1 MRQNMR
7 KTWALALSGVI
18 VAGCASAGPIERAC
32 QQSDRGAGKRQLCG
46 CIQQVADITL
56 DRRDQKMA
64 AKFFSEPARAQE
76 IRQSDRDSDEVF
88 WRKYRAFGTAA
99 ESYCS

>member
-1 MRQNMR
+1 MRI
-7 KTWALALSGVI
+7 TWALALAGALF
-18 VAGCASAGPIERAC
+18 AGCAGAGPIERAC
-32 QQSDRGAGKRQLCG
+32 QQSDRGAGNRQLCG

-64 AKFFSEPARAQE
+64 AKFFSDPNRAQE
-76 IRQSDRDSDEVF
+76 IRQSDSRSDEVF
-88 WRKYRAFGTAA
+88 WRKYRAFGSAA